1 MTAECHETDAVAV
14 RRLSEPGPSS
24 GTGRE
29 SGTSTVFGRS
39 PFSDGVV
46 RLPAQTGGLEVT
58 PDMIVVFGIILLALV
73 LFVTEWLPIDVTAI
87 LVMVL
92 LMVLGTDGVVN
103 FTQISTAEGTSGFSN
118 SATITV
124 LAMLILSSGISRTG
138 VVQIVGRKMSAF
150 AGDDLDKQLLATIGV
165 SGPISGFI
173 NNTPVVAILVPVVS
187 DIAHKGKT
195 SPSKLLIPLS
205 YASMFG
211 GMLTLIGTS
220 TNILASDVSARLLD
234 HPFSMFEFTQLGIV
248 VLIVGSIY
256 LMTVGHRLL
265 PERVPV
271 EEDYVQEYAIEEYLT
286 EVVVDDDSPIVGT
299 TVADAIDHVEFDAD
313 IIQVV
318 RDDEEFIEPIGQ
330 KTIRAGDL
338 LRLRADRGTV
348 QQLVDRET
356 LTLSGSPETD
366 DDLEPDE
373 APDRT
378 LVEVVVPRGS
388 FLVGESLESSTFRQR
403 YDATV
408 LAFRSRGE
416 TVREDMDDRR
426 IRVGDT
432 LLVQAAPDS
441 IDRLSQN
448 DDFIVAHEP
457 EEPDYRSEKIPHAVA
472 IMAGVVGFV
481 AVPWGAVGAALAGA
495 TGVAAFEAMSAL
507 SLPILVTALAGV
519 VAMVATGVLKPTEIY
534 DAVEWDVIFLL
545 AGIIP
550 LGMALEQTGGAD
562 LLGSLVAATGAYLPV
577 LGVLWVFYLATGLI
591 TGVISNNASVVLM
604 LPVAVQTADQ
614 IGANPFAFVLAVT
627 FAASTAFLTPVGYQ
641 TNLFVY
647 GPGGY
652 KFTDFVRVGAPL
664 QLLLSVVT
672 VLGIEFFWGV

>member
-1 MTAECHETDAVAV
+1 MV
-14 RRLSEPGPSS
+14 
-24 GTGRE
+24 
-29 SGTSTVFGRS
+29 
-39 PFSDGVV
+39 
-46 RLPAQTGGLEVT
+46 
-58 PDMIVVFGIILLALV
+58 VVFGIIVVALV

-92 LMVLGTDGVVN
+92 LMVLGADGVVN
-103 FTQISTAEGTSGFSN
+103 FTEISTAEGTSGFSN

-138 VVQIVGRKMSAF
+138 VVQIIGRKMSAF
-150 AGDDLDKQLLATIGV
+150 AGDDLDKQLFATIGV

-173 NNTPVVAILVPVVS
+173 NNTPVVAILVPVIS

-234 HPFSMFEFTQLGIV
+234 QPFSMFEFTQLGIV
-248 VLIVGSIY
+248 VLVVGSVY

-271 EEDYVQEYAIEEYLT
+271 DEDYIKEYAIEEYLT
-286 EVVVDDDSPIVGT
+286 DVVVDDDSPLIGS
-299 TVADAIDHVEFDAD
+299 TVDDAIDHVAFDAD
-313 IIQVV
+313 ILQVV
-318 RDDEEFIEPIGQ
+318 RDGEEFLEPIAQ
-330 KTIRAGDL
+330 KTLRAGDL
-338 LRLRADRGTV
+338 LRLRADRPTV

-356 LTLSGSPETD
+356 LTFAGNPQSADE
-366 DDLEPDE
+366 LEPE
-373 APDRT
+373 AVSEQT
-378 LVEVVVPRGS
+378 LVEVVIPQGS
-388 FLVGESLESSTFRQR
+388 FLAGKSLESSTFRQR

-416 TVREDMDDRR
+416 TVRSNIDERR

-457 EEPDYRSEKIPHAVA
+457 DEPDYRTEKIPHAAA
-472 IMAGVVGFV
+472 IMAGVVGTV
-481 AVPWGAVGAALAGA
+481 AMPWGMVGSTLAGV
-495 TGVAAFEAMSAL
+495 TGIGAFTALSAL

-519 VAMVATGVLKPTEIY
+519 VAMVATGVLRPTEIY

-562 LLGSLVAATGAYLPV
+562 LLGSLVAATGAYLPA
-577 LGVLWVFYLATGLI
+577 LGVLWVFYIATGLI

-604 LPVAVQTADQ
+604 LPIAVETASQ

-652 KFTDFVRVGAPL
+652 KFSDFVRVGAPL

-672 VLGIEFFWGV
+672 TLGIAFFWGL

>member
-1 MTAECHETDAVAV
+1 MSGCFPFG
-14 RRLSEPGPSS
+14 PGAFPLAA
-24 GTGRE
+24 GTGE
-29 SGTSTVFGRS
+29 
-39 PFSDGVV
+39 
-46 RLPAQTGGLEVT
+46 LAVT
-58 PDMIVVFGIILLALV
+58 PEMLVVFGIIVLALV
-73 LFVTEWLPIDVTAI
+73 LFVTELLPIDVTAI
-87 LVMVL
+87 LIMVL
-92 LMVLGTDGVVN
+92 LMVLGADGVVN
-103 FTQISTAEGTSGFSN
+103 LTEISTAEGTSGFSN

-124 LAMLILSSGISRTG
+124 LAMLILSSGISQTG
-138 VVQIVGRKMSAF
+138 VVQILGRKMSAF

-173 NNTPVVAILVPVVS
+173 NNTPVVAILVPVIS
-187 DIAHKGKT
+187 DIAHQGKT

-220 TNILASDVSARLLD
+220 TNILASDVSARLLGR
-234 HPFSMFEFTQLGIV
+234 PFSMFEFTQLGIV
-248 VLIVGSIY
+248 VLLVGSLY
-256 LMTVGHRLL
+256 LVTVGHRLL

-271 EEDYVQEYAIEEYLT
+271 DEDYVQEYAIEEYLT
-286 EVVVDDDSPIVGT
+286 EVVVDDDSPLAGT

-313 IIQVV
+313 ILQVV
-318 RDDEEFIEPIGQ
+318 RDGEEFIEPIGQ
-330 KTIRAGDL
+330 KAIQAGDL
-338 LRLRADRGTV
+338 LRLRADRTTV

-356 LTLSGSPETD
+356 VTLVGSPETD
-366 DDLEPDE
+366 AELEPDE
-373 APDRT
+373 VPERT
-378 LVEVVVPRGS
+378 LVEIVVPRGS

-416 TVREDMDDRR
+416 TVRSNMDERR

-441 IDRLSQN
+441 IDRLSRN

-457 EEPDYRSEKIPHAVA
+457 EEPDYRTEKIPHAAA

-481 AVPWGAVGAALAGA
+481 AVPWGVIGSAAAAA
-495 TGVAAFEAMSAL
+495 TGVGALEGLAAL

-519 VAMVATGVLKPTEIY
+519 VAMVATGVLRPTEIY

-562 LLGSLVAATGAYLPV
+562 LLGTLVAATGAFLPA
-577 LGVLWVFYLATGLI
+577 LGVLWVFYIATGLI

-604 LPVAVQTADQ
+604 LPVAVETARQ
-614 IGANPFAFVLAVT
+614 IGADPFAFVLAVT

-652 KFTDFVRVGAPL
+652 KFSDFVRIGAPL

-672 VLGIEFFWGV
+672 VLGIAFFWGLA